1 MMFRSIAGTG
11 FCLVIAAG
19 SEAAASPAALR
30 LPFAFVENRGQAE
43 AGVLY
48 VGTGSEFKAW
58 FEDRAVILQQGRTAV
73 RVSFQS
79 RGISKDP
86 KPVIAADGPIGAT
99 ANYLRGGRPRLWQ
112 TGLPLFR
119 TLRYTGIWPGV
130 ELDYTAE
137 GSGVKAEYLVAP
149 GADVNGI
156 RLRFDGRARIENDGT
171 LRIRGA
177 AGDFIEGKPVLYQS
191 IRGERVEVAGGFWKF
206 ADGSFG
212 FRTAGYDRGQPLVI
226 DPAILFSGYFGGSSQ
241 DTITAVGV
249 DGLNN
254 VVVAGWT
261 TSTDL
266 PSMNAV
272 QPQKAGGVDAFIA
285 AFLPNSGILKYCTYL
300 GGSGDD
306 RAFGLAIDSVSNVY
320 VTGWTQSADFPV
332 VGALQTHLRGT
343 RNAFVAKLNAAGN
356 ALFYSTYLGGSGL
369 DSGNAIGV
377 DNTDAAVI
385 VGDSTSPN
393 LPVTA
398 GAFQPKLGGGQD
410 AFVAKLSPQGNGLAF
425 LTYLGGN
432 AQDHGACVNI
442 VLGAIFVGGSTFS
455 TNFPTVVPYQ
465 SKSGGGQDGFFAKLT
480 TLGGVTRSSYIG
492 GSGGSVG
499 APEEVNAIYR
509 DSLGYL
515 TVAGTTSSANFPVT
529 PGAYQTTFGG
539 ETDGFVAR
547 FVNSTLLAATY
558 LGGSLSDGITAMS
571 EDFYGDLYVTGSTSS
586 PDFPVKRPLQS
597 INAGGMDAFVVK
609 LPFTL
614 SSAVFGTFLGGSGN
628 DQGNAIAVDSYT
640 SIIVAGQTGSPS
652 FPLAGSLTNYLPS
665 AVASF
670 ITKIRPNFTLGVA
683 YGYQSQMEFTADPWH
698 VLSYPSSTFYGEAT
712 DLPIV
717 GDWTGSGTKN
727 IGIFRNGTWIL
738 DTNGN
743 GILDAADKTVLF
755 GQAGDI
761 PVVGDWRGV
770 GRIAL
775 GLFRQGTFILDQ
787 SGHLT
792 GIPTGL
798 ADATFPWGQ
807 GGDVPIVADWSGSGT
822 TKVGIFRNGL
832 WLVDYTGVRV
842 SGTFQSYVYGQAG
855 DLPVVGDWDSSG
867 NPPKIGI
874 YREGLWVLNYDGTN
888 TWLVPGLNEMVL
900 TFGFA
905 GYAPLIF

>member
-1 MMFRSIAGTG
+1 MVS
-11 FCLVIAAG
+11 AAG
-19 SEAAASPAALR
+19 FAAAANQPSPR
-30 LPFAFVENRGQAE
+30 LPFAFVENRGQAA
-43 AGVLY
+43 AGVRY
-48 VGTGSEFKAW
+48 IGTGSEFKAW

-79 RGISKDP
+79 RGTSKVP
-86 KPVIAADGPIGAT
+86 KPVIAADGPIDAT
-99 ANYLRGGRPRLWQ
+99 ANYLRGGKSRLWQ
-112 TGLPLFR
+112 TGLPLFH

-137 GSGVKAEYLVAP
+137 GNGVKAEYLVAP

-156 RLRFDGRARIENDGT
+156 RLRFDGRAQIENDGT

-177 AGDFIEGKPVLYQS
+177 AGDFGASGDFIEGKPVLYQS
-191 IRGERVEVAGGFWKF
+191 IRGERIEVAGGFRRF
-206 ADGSFG
+206 ADGSIG
-212 FRTAGYDRGQPLVI
+212 FRTASYDRGQPLLI
-226 DPAILFSGYFGGSSQ
+226 DPSILFSGYFGGSSQ

-249 DGLNN
+249 DGNNN

-266 PSMNAV
+266 PSTNGAR
-272 QPQKAGGVDAFIA
+272 PQKAGGVDAFVA
-285 AFLPNSGILKYCTYL
+285 AFLPNSGTLKYCTYL

-306 RAFGLAIDSVSNVY
+306 RAFGMAIDSVSNVY
-320 VTGWTQSADFPV
+320 ITGWTQSADFPV
-332 VGALQTHLRGT
+332 AGAIQTHLRGT
-343 RNAFVAKLNAAGN
+343 RNAFVTKLSAAGN
-356 ALFYSTYLGGSGL
+356 SLLYSTYLGGSGL

-377 DNTDAAVI
+377 DNTDSAVI

-398 GAFQPKLGGGQD
+398 GAFQTKLAGGQD

-425 LTYLGGN
+425 LTYLGGSG
-432 AQDHGACVNI
+432 QDHGGCVNLA
-442 VLGAIFVGGSTFS
+442 VGAIFVGGSTFS
-455 TNFPTVVPYQ
+455 TNFPMIVPYQ
-465 SKSGGGQDGFFAKLT
+465 SKSGGGQDGFFAKLN
-480 TLGGVTRSSYIG
+480 TLGAVTRSSYIG

-499 APEEVNAIYR
+499 EPEEVNAIYR

-515 TVAGTTSSANFPVT
+515 TVAGTTSSPNFPVT

-539 ETDGFVAR
+539 GTDGFIAR
-547 FVNSTLLAATY
+547 FLNAELLASTY
-558 LGGSLSDGITAMS
+558 LGGSLNDGITAMA
-571 EDFYGDLYVTGSTSS
+571 EDFYGNLYVTGSTSS
-586 PDFPVKRPLQS
+586 PDFPVKHPLQS

-609 LPFTL
+609 LPYTL
-614 SSAVFGTFLGGSGN
+614 TSAVFGTFLGGSGS
-628 DQGNAIAVDSYT
+628 DQGNAIAVDNYT
-640 SIIVAGQTGSPS
+640 SIIVAGQTGSPN
-652 FPLAGSLTNYLPS
+652 FPLAGSLPNYLPS
-665 AVASF
+665 FVASF

-683 YGYQSQMEFTADPWH
+683 YGYQGQLEFTADPWH
-698 VLSYPSSTFYGEAT
+698 VASYLSSTSYGQAT
-712 DLPIV
+712 DLPIT

-743 GILDAADKTVLF
+743 GILDASDKRVLF

-775 GLFRQGTFILDQ
+775 GLFRQGTFILDL

-798 ADATFPWGQ
+798 SDATFPWGQ

-832 WLVDYTGVRV
+832 WLVDYQGVRV
-842 SGTFQSYVYGQAG
+842 NGNDQSYVYGQAG

-900 TFGFA
+900 TFGFT
-905 GYAPLIF
+905 GYTPLIF